1 MNRADRLL
9 LGEDMTAQL
18 ARLDRGGLAC
28 VELLEQQ
35 LSAIAASQPTLN
47 AYLAIDESGART
59 AAADSDA
66 RRKAGQARPLEGVP
80 IAIKDNLDVAGM
92 ITTAGMATRRD
103 SAVATTDSAA
113 VARLREAGAVII
125 GKLNMHEAAL
135 GADNNNPH
143 FGACHNPHR
152 PGFTPGGSSGGSGAA
167 VAAGLCSAALGTD
180 SMGSVRIPA
189 SYCGVVGLKPSWGAI
204 STRGSLALS
213 HRLDHV
219 GPLTRS
225 ARDLRRLLP
234 VLAGFDPASAQSR
247 AITMVP
253 ASTGPLRLGV
263 VDFGETVQYADGVEA
278 EFARALEVL
287 LGLGHRRVDL
297 ATPAFA
303 PGHSRRA
310 GLLLCEAE
318 LLVEHRHDW
327 QHQREHFSPLLAK
340 LMSYAEGKS
349 AVDLVDASRLL
360 DQAQVQLQQ
369 WLAACDVLVAP
380 TTPQRAFAFADA
392 VPANQSDLTGYANF
406 AGNPALSVPMPVA
419 EGELPLG
426 LQLIGRVG
434 DELRLIALAEAF
446 QHATRWTPHL
456 PRACN
461 SWGMS

>member
-1 MNRADRLL
+1 MSHADPLL

-18 ARLDRGGLAC
+18 ARLDLGRLSC

-35 LSAIAASQPTLN
+35 LAAIAASQPTLN
-47 AYLAIDESGART
+47 AYLAVDESGARV

-66 RRKAGQARPLEGVP
+66 RRKAGKARPLEGVP
-80 IAIKDNLDVAGM
+80 IAIKDNLDVAGLV
-92 ITTAGMATRRD
+92 TTAGMATRRD
-103 SAVATTDSAA
+103 SVVAEVDSTAVAH
-113 VARLREAGAVII
+113 LRAAGAVIL
-125 GKLNMHEAAL
+125 GKLNMHEAAM

-167 VAAGLCSAALGTD
+167 VGAGLCSAALGTD

-189 SYCGVVGLKPSWGAI
+189 SYCGVVGLKPSWGVI
-204 STRGSLALS
+204 STRGSVAVS

-219 GPLTRS
+219 GPLARS

-234 VLAGFDPASAQSR
+234 VLAGFDPASAHSR
-247 AITMVP
+247 AITMAPV
-253 ASTGPLRLGV
+253 STGPLRLGV
-263 VDFGETVQYADGVEA
+263 VDFGNAVEYSDDVSA
-278 EFARALEVL
+278 EFTHALEIL
-287 LGLGHRRVDL
+287 QNLGHRQVDL
-297 ATPAFA
+297 AAPAFP

-318 LLVEHRHDW
+318 LLVEHRYDW
-327 QHQREHFSPLLAK
+327 QHRRECFSPLLAK
-340 LMSYAEGKS
+340 LMAYAESRS
-349 AVDLVDASRLL
+349 AADLVDASRLL

-369 WLAACDVLVAP
+369 WLTSCDVLAMP
-380 TTPQRAFAFADA
+380 ATPQRAFAFADA
-392 VPANQSDLTGYANF
+392 VPANQADLTAYANF

-419 EGELPLG
+419 DGALPLG

-446 QHATRWTPHL
+446 QQATRWSSLVPA
-456 PRACN
+456 ACHA
-461 SWGMS
+461 WWPQ